1 MDLKPVPQKNI
12 NELEQMT
19 TQLLKTMRSAK
30 IHDLPV
36 YIALQEFEQQIGKER
51 QSRFDD
57 SNSLYQGY

>member
-1 MDLKPVPQKNI
+1 MDLKPVPQKTI

-19 TQLLKTMRSAK
+19 MQLLKTMRSAK

-36 YIALQEFEQQIGKER
+36 FTALQEFEKQIGKER